1 MIDRSLNYGRH
12 HVRNFLIRS
21 QPFQSVLDLG
31 AGNGSDLFL
40 ASEINPSASRIA
52 IELYPPNIER
62 LQGLVSRVIP
72 IDIEYERLPFGPGE
86 IDVVIANQVLEHTK
100 EIFWIFH
107 EVTRILP
114 VKGKFIIGVPNLAAL
129 HNRLLLLTGHQ
140 PSPVKTASAHV
151 RGFTKRDLMHF
162 VDCCFP
168 AGYRLAGFGGS
179 NFYPFPASIAKPL
192 ASLFPGMAWGIFLLL
207 EKTREYTDEFLRYPT
222 VNQLETNFYLGN

>member
-40 ASEINPSASRIA
+40 AAEVNPAASRIA
-52 IELYPPNIER
+52 IELYPPNVEK
-62 LQGLVSRVIP
+62 LKGHVSAVIP
-72 IDIEYERLPFGPGE
+72 IDIEHEPFPFAAGQ

-107 EVTRILP
+107 EVSRILP
-114 VKGKFIIGVPNLAAL
+114 EKGKFIIGVPNLASL
-129 HNRLLLLTGHQ
+129 HNRLLLLLGHQ

-151 RGFTKRDLMHF
+151 RGFTKHDLMHF
-162 VDCCFP
+162 VDSCFP
-168 AGYRLAGFGGS
+168 GGYRLSGFGGS
-179 NFYPFPASIAKPL
+179 NFYPFPAAIAQPL
-192 ASLFPGMAWGIFLLL
+192 ASLFPGLAWGIFFLL
-207 EKTREYTDEFLRYPT
+207 EKTRGYTDEFLQYPK
-222 VNQLETNFYLGN
+222 VHQLETNFFLG